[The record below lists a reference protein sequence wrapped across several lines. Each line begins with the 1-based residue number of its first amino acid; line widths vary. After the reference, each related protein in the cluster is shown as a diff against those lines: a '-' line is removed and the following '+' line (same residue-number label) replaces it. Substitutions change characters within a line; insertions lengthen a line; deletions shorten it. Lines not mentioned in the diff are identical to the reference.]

1 MTSSV
6 AKGRSTN
13 RLADNALAGDEQQEG
28 TSQSQKPSLI
38 GRTLF
43 GGVLALMALDGFENN
58 NKRVEYAALK
68 GVLLPRLLVPFS
80 TGMLLVGSLGIIV
93 WRVPTLAT
101 GAVASF
107 FVGVTPQMHDFWN
120 SSGEERQSQRTNFE
134 KNIVILGAALA
145 FLREATRE
153 K

>member
-28 TSQSQKPSLI
+28 TSQSQKPFLI

-58 NKRVEYAALK
+58 NKRVEYAASK
-68 GVLLPRLLVPFS
+68 GVLLPRLLVPS
-80 TGMLLVGSLGIIV
+80 APECCWSAVLVS
-93 WRVPTLAT
+93 
-101 GAVASF
+101 
-107 FVGVTPQMHDFWN
+107 
-120 SSGEERQSQRTNFE
+120 
-134 KNIVILGAALA
+134 
-145 FLREATRE
+145 
-153 K
+153 